1 MIHVSVHESEKPME
15 ISLSKDYGQ
24 VHLTSKEIIKC
35 REELSGLII
44 APFDKSKAKG
54 VGYNLSL
61 SEMIYSISKKRLV
74 PICREVQETFFYLH
88 PHETVLALSYESI
101 ETDSCTAGS
110 FHSRVRITAQGVGC
124 ISTTLDPKW
133 HGMLL
138 FSFNNPTKKKIKV
151 VLSARDD
158 EGIIKPSPMI
168 TLVAWKVP
176 EDKEESNS
184 LLLRLDNPPM
194 RSDIWS
200 ELTSKSVRF
209 FRNRQ
214 HVEFCRLVED
224 LTAFRFIP
232 SEKIQWT
239 TQLSQLLVELRVAI
253 EGNQCEK
260 DARAVLIRIRSFRKE
275 TLPIIYNANIVP
287 KVLQNDL
294 DKLSKSLRIH
304 ESKAFMNE
312 VCNEKYIEIIEL
324 TEREIQYQL
333 LCDQVHQMHKEIQKQ
348 VPEAWHKSKLAH
360 IRKILY
366 DNVVLFIATIISI
379 IFLIISWRFESSLYI
394 SIVTAILPF
403 VLSVLFEITSK
414 NIKK

>member
-1 MIHVSVHESEKPME
+1 MSVHELEKSTE
-15 ISLSKDYGQ
+15 TSLSEDYGQ
-24 VHLTSKEIIKC
+24 VHLTSKEIIRC
-35 REELSGLII
+35 RKELRGLII

-61 SEMIYSISKKRLV
+61 SEMIYSISRKRLV

-101 ETDSCTAGS
+101 ETDSCIAGS

-138 FSFNNPTKKKIKV
+138 FSLNNPTKKKIKV

-168 TLVAWKVP
+168 TLVAWRVS
-176 EDKEESNS
+176 EDKKESNS
-184 LLLRLDNPPM
+184 LFLRLDNPPM

-209 FRNRQ
+209 FHNRQ
-214 HVEFCRLVED
+214 HVEFCKLVED
-224 LTAFRFIP
+224 LTAFHFTP
-232 SEKIQWT
+232 SERIKWT
-239 TQLSQLLVELRVAI
+239 NQLSKLLVELRVAI

-260 DARAVLIRIRSFRKE
+260 DVRAVLIRIRSFRKE
-275 TLPIIYNANIVP
+275 TLPIIYNANVVP
-287 KVLQNDL
+287 KVLQDDL
-294 DKLSKSLRIH
+294 DKLSQSLSIH
-304 ESKAFMNE
+304 ESVNFMNE
-312 VCNEKYIEIIEL
+312 VYNEEYIKIIEL

-333 LCDQVHQMHKEIQKQ
+333 LCDQVNQMHNEITKQ
-348 VPEAWHKSKLAH
+348 VPEAWYKNKLAH
-360 IRKILY
+360 IRKTLC
-366 DNVVLFIATIISI
+366 DNIVLLIATVISV
-379 IFLIISWRFESSLYI
+379 IFLIFSWKSESSLYI
-394 SIVTAILPF
+394 SIVTAVLPF
-403 VLSVLFEITSK
+403 VLSVLDEVMSQ
-414 NIKK
+414 NRKK